1 MNKKYFKELLG
12 NKKTLKNLGINLF
25 LWITLSFLLVL
36 LGESFYR
43 GSIENGKSFLANS
56 REPFILNYLIF
67 LVITSV
73 SFLFKKTRMVY
84 GIISIILMG
93 FYVASGVIVGFR
105 GSPLIWA
112 DMFSIKDGIA
122 IAENYIDLGVLK
134 YVAIALI
141 VIVAIITALWFSE
154 RYKSRNKVFNPYGL
168 IVVPLV
174 VIVTG
179 SFYGSKKDGIEI
191 YRWDLPAS
199 YHQNGFIYSFLDTAA
214 GFEVKKPANYSKVSI
229 ENIKDNII
237 EEEQVASADEAKMAS
252 TKPVEMPNIIIVQLE
267 SFMDLNRIEGLNF
280 TEDPTPNFRR
290 IAEESTHGFLKVPTY
305 GGGTVRSEF
314 EVLTGLST
322 DYLPVGEIPN
332 NNILKKQPVE
342 SMAYILHDYG
352 YDTSVIHNYEGNFY
366 NRDTVFPNLGFDTY
380 VPMEYMDKPNNDEW
394 QYPEDILNIKPI
406 EQIIGDNETPQF
418 IYNITVESHGGYSS
432 SDFDNYTVD
441 GNLTQDEKNEIQCYV
456 DKLRG
461 VDEYIKDLV
470 DYVEASGEPT
480 VIAMFGD
487 HLPSLKVINE
497 DASVLKDGNKYLT
510 DFFIWDNIGLPKE
523 NINIEAEELTTY
535 ILENLNMVSGIMP
548 TFHEAYKGNPDY
560 NNAFELLQYDMLFGN
575 KYALN
580 KEKNK
585 YEKTNMKFGI
595 NEIVLNNYDIS
606 NNTLTVTGDNFN
618 YKSKIIIN
626 GKIVETNF
634 VDEHT
639 LTTTD
644 INSNIK
650 KISVGQIGKYDKILT
665 STNELEIKQ

>member
-25 LWITLSFLLVL
+25 LWITLSFLLVF

-43 GSIENGKSFLANS
+43 GSIENGKSFLANC
-56 REPFILNYLIF
+56 RELFILNYLIF

-93 FYVASGVIVGFR
+93 FYVSSGIIVGFR

-112 DMFSIKDGIA
+112 DMFSIKDGVA
-122 IAENYIDLGVLK
+122 IAGNYLNSETLK

-141 VIVAIITALWFSE
+141 AIVVIIVALWFSE
-154 RYKSRNKVFNPYGL
+154 KYKSKNKVFNLYGL
-168 IVVPLV
+168 IIVPLAI
-174 VIVTG
+174 IVTG
-179 SFYGSKKDGIEI
+179 SFYGSIKDGIEI

-199 YHQNGFIYSFLDTAA
+199 YHQNGFIYSFLNTAA
-214 GFEVKKPANYSKVSI
+214 GFEVKEPANYSKASI
-229 ENIKDNII
+229 DNIKDNII
-237 EEEQVASADEAKMAS
+237 EEEQVASVNAEVAS
-252 TKPVEMPNIIIVQLE
+252 TKPAEMPNIIIVQLE
-267 SFMDLNRIEGLNF
+267 SFMDLNRIEGLTF
-280 TEDPTPNFRR
+280 TEDPIPNFRR

-352 YDTSVIHNYEGNFY
+352 YGTNVIHNYEGNFY

-380 VPMEYMDKPNNDEW
+380 VPMEYMDKPNNDQW
-394 QYPEDILNIKPI
+394 QYPEDILNINPV
-406 EQIIGDNETPQF
+406 EQILADNETPQF

-461 VDEYIKDLV
+461 VDEYIKELV

-497 DASVLKDGNKYLT
+497 DESVLKDGNKYLT
-510 DFFIWDNIGLPKE
+510 DFFIWDNIGLQKE
-523 NINIEAEELTTY
+523 NVNMEAEEFTTY
-535 ILENLNMVSGIMP
+535 ILDKLNMVSGVMP
-548 TFHEAYKGNPDY
+548 TFHEAYKEKPDY
-560 NNAFELLQYDMLFGN
+560 NKEFELLQYDMLFGN
-575 KYALN
+575 KYFLSED
-580 KEKNK
+580 KKQ
-585 YEKTNMKFGI
+585 YEKTNMKLGI

-626 GKIVETNF
+626 GKSVETDF
-634 VDEHT
+634 VDSHT

-644 INSNIK
+644 IPSSIK
-650 KISVGQIGKYDKILT
+650 KISVGQIGKYDKVL
-665 STNELEIKQ
+665 SATNVLEVK